1 MPRMLSFTRYE
12 KELVPAYRNSLN
24 HAKTREEVNRA
35 FERTVGRLFA
45 KAFGDETVPGPGVFA
60 LAPRESLGFTFR
72 EDFLRRDE
80 VNAAWEGSDL
90 PHVLGRLAEAG
101 VGRLAGVDQGNAKSQ
116 ARPR

>member
-12 KELVPAYRNSLN
+12 KELVPGYRNSLN
-24 HAKTREEVNRA
+24 HAESRDEVNQV

-45 KAFGDETVPGPGVFA
+45 KAFGDETVPAPGVFA
-60 LAPRESLGFTFR
+60 LAPRESLHFTFR
-72 EDFLRRDE
+72 EDFLKRDE

-101 VGRLAGVDQGNAKSQ
+101 VGRLANIDQGSAKSQ
-116 ARPR
+116 AKPR